1 MLLTNKAIIPESH
14 RGLLFKN
21 QQFVEVLEAGQ
32 HSFWDWKWEYTI
44 HQVAVVDTLKTGV
57 DEKWLHLIDLHPNAF
72 AEHAQSWATGEDEV
86 GLVYQD
92 GVLKDIK
99 APAQRGAYWKT
110 QRNIEVRKIDISE
123 DFKLDKS
130 WRVWCH
136 QLAKHSFGKL
146 RCMRLL
152 WLMLLKVTQHF

>member
-1 MLLTNKAIIPESH
+1 MLLANKTIIPESH

-32 HSFWDWKWEYTI
+32 HSFWDWKMEYEI

-57 DEKWLHLIDLHPNAF
+57 EEKWLHLIDLHPEAF
-72 AEHAQSWATGEDEV
+72 AEHAQSWATSEDEV

-110 QRNIEVRKIDISE
+110 QRDIEVQLGEAIFLPHPFLACRQPLPDESHIPFSNP
-123 DFKLDKS
+123 KS
-130 WRVWCH
+130 C
-136 QLAKHSFGKL
+136 AA
-146 RCMRLL
+146 LL
-152 WLMLLKVTQHF
+152 PRPQQTVGF